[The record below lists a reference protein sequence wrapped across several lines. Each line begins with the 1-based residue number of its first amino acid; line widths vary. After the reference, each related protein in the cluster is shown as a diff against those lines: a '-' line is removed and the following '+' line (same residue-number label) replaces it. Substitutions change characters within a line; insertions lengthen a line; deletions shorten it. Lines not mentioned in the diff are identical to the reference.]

1 MPLEGVLPVSLLHQ
15 FTELDIEDTRMIK
28 KESDFKIPF
37 TYLHNVIQLLILT
50 GLASKETKVMRW
62 GKVKYQTR

>member
-15 FTELDIEDTRMIK
+15 FTELDVEDTRMIK

-37 TYLHNVIQLLILT
+37 TYLHNVIQLLIFD
-50 GLASKETKVMRW
+50 GFSF
-62 GKVKYQTR
+62 